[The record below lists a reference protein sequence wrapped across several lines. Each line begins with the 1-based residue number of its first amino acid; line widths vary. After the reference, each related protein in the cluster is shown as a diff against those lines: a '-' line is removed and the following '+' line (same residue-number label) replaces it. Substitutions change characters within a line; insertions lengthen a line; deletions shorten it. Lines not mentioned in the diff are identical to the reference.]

1 MSKNKGKDKFNIMS
15 LLAKGNPIAIVSEQL
30 NGKGIIKGS
39 KKEKRRYGAM
49 CFHHKINKKG
59 KQVPTIYTLDN
70 GHKCCEMCNGEFDIN
85 TLEKKDVKEAV
96 AELEMIINQAKYIAI
111 ATKCDDATIK
121 YLASLHLHLAEF
133 PEKYKNI
140 SEIAERVDKIKNG
153 KNKDNNKKGNKS
165 PWGSWGVQ

>member
-1 MSKNKGKDKFNIMS
+1 MLTSVSIKISTGLKEIKNNINLTDDDNSTKNNKKYLLYTTDNIDIVEEDNIAKQDSKVISVAEIVEDSKNVIKLKAIARDDWMHIAMPIMNI
-15 LLAKGNPIAIVSEQL
+15 
-30 NGKGIIKGS
+30 
-39 KKEKRRYGAM
+39 
-49 CFHHKINKKG
+49 
-59 KQVPTIYTLDN
+59 
-70 GHKCCEMCNGEFDIN
+70 
-85 TLEKKDVKEAV
+85 
-96 AELEMIINQAKYIAI
+96 I

-153 KNKDNNKKGNKS
+153 KNKDNNKKGHKS